1 MSKIGF
7 PNLASINGPG
17 GKKSFTGPI
26 RTDGVCI
33 DFICARPVKKC
44 SSRTTPASI
53 RNDIGNLSE
62 AVVWGVD
69 PGIREVF
76 VASDGTAKE
85 KHRLRR
91 TSTAEYYQLAGF
103 KKYVITHSKYG
114 ALHPQERTIV
124 ANSPT
129 LKISSTTQFKDAA
142 IYILTNFKS
151 ITNYYDRDLWQNR
164 ARFKKHISKQKASVE
179 ISTRLLD
186 GSSKYQPSVAP
197 TQVTLTSKKDKWR
210 SADPMDLPDERR
222 KTIKLPGIK

>member
-26 RTDGVCI
+26 RTDGVGI
-33 DFICARPVKKC
+33 DFICARPVKKR

-76 VASDGTAKE
+76 VASDGTANE
-85 KHRLRR
+85 KHRVRR

-103 KKYVITHSKYG
+103 KKICDNPFKVWCLASTGTDDHCEFAHTKNQ
-114 ALHPQERTIV
+114 LH
-124 ANSPT
+124 
-129 LKISSTTQFKDAA
+129 
-142 IYILTNFKS
+142 
-151 ITNYYDRDLWQNR
+151 
-164 ARFKKHISKQKASVE
+164 H
-179 ISTRLLD
+179 
-186 GSSKYQPSVAP
+186 
-197 TQVTLTSKKDKWR
+197 
-210 SADPMDLPDERR
+210 
-222 KTIKLPGIK
+222 